1 MAFIYNSSYV
11 QFKEVTQ
18 NSPSE
23 GEIRRGVYAMSKM
36 SGDLVKIPRCFTGR
50 LSASAYSCYAMADAF
65 PSSSKYAPT
74 YDDLVRAKEILKEG
88 RCAGWGDPEVMGK
101 AIGLIKRFLDT
112 HGKI

>member
-1 MAFIYNSSYV
+1 MAFISKTSYV
-11 QFKEVTQ
+11 QFKEVTL

-36 SGDLVKIPRCFTGR
+36 SGDLVKIPRCSCAR
-50 LSASAYSCYAMADAF
+50 LSPSTYSCYAMADAF

-74 YDDLVRAKEILKEG
+74 YDDLVQAKAVLKEG
-88 RCAGWGDPEVMGK
+88 RYDYDPDVMGK